1 MPLRPWR
8 RKRKTLR
15 QSRRLKVLSQILKSA
30 RLNPPRKPLANRNDA
45 LHFTSP
51 RLFASRAL
59 AHRHHGF
66 SSRAH
71 RSRRSCAANAR
82 RRRHGF
88 RFNSA
93 SPRPGP
99 RSDDSCSVWPLS
111 RRSRARQSRR
121 IISFSAARAPR
132 RSRTL
137 SCHARTRLR
146 SADRLLRDWNSRGPA
161 RSAAPWKTR
170 RPRRRLF
177 HFARTLHSEFRARP
191 AAHFDFLRAHRL
203 AAGQRTRRHLAS
215 HPAGHH
221 AGSRACRDSHAHGA
235 HLGARTAGE
244 RLRPHRARQGP
255 HRTRRPVAS
264 RISQRAD
271 SHSHHSRL
279 AIWYASRR
287 NHCYRND
294 FLLAGHRPPRRASH
308 RSTRLSAAARLHSCH
323 CCFIRPGKSADGS
336 GLRVRRSACAPA
348 MKALREFLRHSVPG
362 SVGFVLCVI
371 LIILAVGAPWL
382 APYNP
387 AAQNL
392 PARLVPPSAAHWMG
406 TDELGRDVLSRVIYG
421 ARVSMSVSVSVVF
434 GAGIIGLILGSLAG
448 YFGGWFDR
456 IVNII
461 LINAFLSFPG
471 ILLAIAFAAFLGPG
485 LGNVIIALTITGWAG
500 YARLSRAQV
509 LQAKE
514 MDFVTAARSLGA
526 SHTRILVRH
535 LLPNIIQP
543 VLVQGTIALAG
554 AILAESTLS
563 FLGLGV
569 LAPMSSWGAMLNDA
583 RGHLFDAPHM
593 VIFPALAVMT
603 AVLAFNLL
611 GDALR
616 DWMDPRIRSYL
627 VVTDLAR

>member
-1 MPLRPWR
+1 
-8 RKRKTLR
+8 
-15 QSRRLKVLSQILKSA
+15 
-30 RLNPPRKPLANRNDA
+30 
-45 LHFTSP
+45 
-51 RLFASRAL
+51 
-59 AHRHHGF
+59 
-66 SSRAH
+66 
-71 RSRRSCAANAR
+71 
-82 RRRHGF
+82 
-88 RFNSA
+88 
-93 SPRPGP
+93 
-99 RSDDSCSVWPLS
+99 
-111 RRSRARQSRR
+111 
-121 IISFSAARAPR
+121 
-132 RSRTL
+132 
-137 SCHARTRLR
+137 
-146 SADRLLRDWNSRGPA
+146 
-161 RSAAPWKTR
+161 
-170 RPRRRLF
+170 
-177 HFARTLHSEFRARP
+177 
-191 AAHFDFLRAHRL
+191 
-203 AAGQRTRRHLAS
+203 
-215 HPAGHH
+215 
-221 AGSRACRDSHAHGA
+221 
-235 HLGARTAGE
+235 
-244 RLRPHRARQGP
+244 
-255 HRTRRPVAS
+255 
-264 RISQRAD
+264 
-271 SHSHHSRL
+271 
-279 AIWYASRR
+279 
-287 NHCYRND
+287 
-294 FLLAGHRPPRRASH
+294 
-308 RSTRLSAAARLHSCH
+308 
-323 CCFIRPGKSADGS
+323 
-336 GLRVRRSACAPA
+336 
-348 MKALREFLRHSVPG
+348 MKGLREFLRHSIPG
-362 SVGFVLCVI
+362 SVGSVLCVI

-456 IVNII
+456 FVNII

-500 YARLSRAQV
+500 YARLARAQV

-514 MDFVTAARSLGA
+514 MDYVTAARSLGA